1 MPIFGAK
8 SRAARGCASKLA
20 CGRRIVP
27 AEQAYFTEVYG
38 KFATFSGPTEFY
50 ADLRLPADRAGP
62 RSYQHI
68 TYEQPR
74 PVWAWLFWL
83 FKLECAGVELV
94 ISALLGNQVVVRAAF
109 NDAAMGEH
117 HDRVGV
123 LHR

>member
-1 MPIFGAK
+1 MPTSARWEVTSLLRISVKTLHPAGR
-8 SRAARGCASKLA
+8 SRAPPYQPFASK
-20 CGRRIVP
+20 
-27 AEQAYFTEVYG
+27 
-38 KFATFSGPTEFY
+38 
-50 ADLRLPADRAGP
+50 
-62 RSYQHI
+62 
-68 TYEQPR
+68 QPR

-109 NDAAMGEH
+109 NDAAMVEH